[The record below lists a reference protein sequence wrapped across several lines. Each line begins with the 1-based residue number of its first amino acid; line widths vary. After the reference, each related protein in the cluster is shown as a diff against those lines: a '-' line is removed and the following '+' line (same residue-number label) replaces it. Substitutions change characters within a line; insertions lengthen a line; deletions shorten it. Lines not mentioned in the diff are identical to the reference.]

1 MPAQELSGTAALVT
15 GASRGFGRGIAA
27 ALSGAGAEVVGVA
40 CDRGPLEEV
49 RTQLGSTFTPVVA
62 DAADPVVAGQ
72 LLDTF
77 RPRTLVLNAGASPLS
92 RPLHQH
98 TWQTFSRNWD
108 VDVQQ
113 VFHWAREAVL
123 RPLEPGSVVIAFS
136 SGAAVNG
143 SPLSGGYAGAKATIR
158 FLPPYAAPEAQPARP
173 AGPFLSGP
181 PPVTPPTRPA
191 A

>member
-15 GASRGFGRGIAA
+15 GARRGCGRGSGA

-40 CDRGPLEEV
+40 RDRGPLEEV
-49 RTQLGSTFTPVVA
+49 RTQLGSTFAPVVA

-98 TWQTFSRNWD
+98 TRQTFSRNWD

-123 RPLEPGSVVIAFS
+123 RPLEPGSAVIAFS
-136 SGAAVNG
+136 RGAALNG
-143 SPLSGGYAGAKATIR
+143 SPPHG
-158 FLPPYAAPEAQPARP
+158 PYPRAPAP
-173 AGPFLSGP
+173 
-181 PPVTPPTRPA
+181 
-191 A
+191 